1 MTNKIIDCL
10 NDKVVKLIEE
20 IEYLTIRYLT
30 ISSINNNPKRTA
42 DRYFN
47 QYKDDR
53 DELDRVLLMIVKQQE
68 HIKYYNYKVFMD
80 RIAELTK

>member
-1 MTNKIIDCL
+1 MDKMLDWIDDL
-10 NDKVVKLIEE
+10 
-20 IEYLTIRYLT
+20 LTRYLAVWL
-30 ISSINNNPKRTA
+30 INREPRDMA